1 MFERKSLKWPIFLAI
16 VMIILLVVLSV
27 GWILITIF
35 GANWTLL
42 SVGSIM
48 FGVVLSGVIL
58 YLVWSIQQ
66 INLNRRQ
73 SNFID
78 AVTHELKSPI
88 ASLKLYLQTL
98 GRRNMNESQRN
109 EFYRS
114 MLEDVDRLD
123 QLITQLLDV
132 ARLQQDSN
140 EPEQEAWIP
149 IDKTLKGCIGKL
161 VVQHHVAPESIR
173 LECPELD
180 VWAKRIDIE
189 VLARNLIDN
198 AIKYAGSPP
207 EIDIVVEVDS
217 ETLNSRWLISDNGAG
232 VPRHLRRQ
240 IFRRFYRI
248 GDELERTKPGTGLGL
263 FLVRSIVRRLRGTI
277 RVLDIPKKSG
287 ARFEVMLPL
296 SRNRPND
303 DNNTQQSVS
312 EIDNTSPF
320 GE

>member
-1 MFERKSLKWPIFLAI
+1 MFERKSLKWPILLAI

-48 FGVVLSGVIL
+48 FGVVLSGVVV

-88 ASLKLYLQTL
+88 ASLKLFLQTL
-98 GRRNMNESQRN
+98 GKRNIDESQRQD
-109 EFYRS
+109 FYRS

-140 EPEQEAWIP
+140 EPESEAWIP
-149 IDKTLKGCIGKL
+149 IDETVYKCTEKL
-161 VVQHHVAPESIR
+161 LAQHHVSKDSIQIDCG
-173 LECPELD
+173 EID
-180 VWAKRIDIE
+180 VWAKQIDIE

-198 AIKYAGSPP
+198 AIKYAGNPP
-207 EIDIVVEVDS
+207 KIEIVIDVDP
-217 ETLNSRWLISDNGAG
+217 ETLNSRWLISDNGTG

-248 GDELERTKPGTGLGL
+248 GDELERKKPGTGLGL

-277 RVLDIPKKSG
+277 RVLDVPKQTG
-287 ARFEVMLPL
+287 ARFEVMLPQ
-296 SRNRPND
+296 SRIRASAGDTLRVQGLPTD
-303 DNNTQQSVS
+303 VQDQ
-312 EIDNTSPF
+312 
-320 GE
+320 

>member
-1 MFERKSLKWPIFLAI
+1 
-16 VMIILLVVLSV
+16 
-27 GWILITIF
+27 
-35 GANWTLL
+35 
-42 SVGSIM
+42 
-48 FGVVLSGVIL
+48 
-58 YLVWSIQQ
+58 
-66 INLNRRQ
+66 
-73 SNFID
+73 
-78 AVTHELKSPI
+78 
-88 ASLKLYLQTL
+88 
-98 GRRNMNESQRN
+98 
-109 EFYRS
+109 

-149 IDKTLKGCIGKL
+149 IDKTLKGCVDKL
-161 VVQHHVAPESIR
+161 IVQHHVARESIR
-173 LECPELD
+173 LECRELD
-180 VWAKRIDIE
+180 VWAKKIDIE

-207 EIDIVVEVDS
+207 EIDIVVEVDT
-217 ETLNSRWLISDNGAG
+217 ETLNSRWLISDNGTG

-277 RVLDIPKKSG
+277 RVIDIPKRSG

-296 SRNRPND
+296 SRNRPSD
-303 DNNTQQSVS
+303 DNNTQQSIS
-312 EIDNTSPF
+312 EVDNASPS

>member
-1 MFERKSLKWPIFLAI
+1 VFERKSLKWPIFLAI

-98 GRRNMNESQRN
+98 GRRNMDENQRN

-149 IDKTLKGCIGKL
+149 IDKTLKGCIEKL

-180 VWAKRIDIE
+180 VWAKRIDVE
-189 VLARNLIDN
+189 VLARNLVDN

-207 EIDIVVEVDS
+207 EIDIFVEVDS
-217 ETLNSRWLISDNGAG
+217 ETLNSRWLISDNGVG

-277 RVLDIPKKSG
+277 RVIDIPKRSG

-303 DNNTQQSVS
+303 DNNTQQSVP

>member
-16 VMIILLVVLSV
+16 VMIVLLVVLSV

-149 IDKTLKGCIGKL
+149 IDKTLTGCIEKL

-277 RVLDIPKKSG
+277 RVIDIPKKSG